1 MKKTF
6 CIMLTLCIL
15 SSLLCLAPGLV
26 FAETS
31 GVCGTPDDSGVLGSN
46 LTWSI
51 TDGTLT
57 ISGTGDMADFTS
69 SNIPWKDSYSSIT
82 SVVVEDGVTSIGDN
96 AFNYHTSL
104 TSVTLG
110 KDITAIG
117 TGAFDYCSKI
127 NALYITDLA
136 AFCKISLESANS
148 NPFGP
153 ASSSFLGSTP
163 KNLYLSGSI
172 VKDLEI
178 PAGISVIPKYKF
190 AHCSSLETVILPA
203 GVTTIDAYAFQDC
216 MNLKSVTLSDT
227 VTTLGNYA
235 FSKCTSLSSIL
246 LAAGVSSLGYN
257 AFENTT
263 AMAAF
268 AVSPAN
274 PNYYDIDGH
283 LFDKNHTL
291 IQYALGSP
299 ATTYTLPVTTK
310 KIQSKAFQG
319 TANLTH
325 LVIPEGITNISD
337 SAFRDCTSLTKVTL
351 PNTLTKIENHA
362 FYSCSK
368 LTEIV
373 IPDSVTSIGT
383 SAFYGCSK
391 LEKATLSKNLT
402 TLPYG
407 LFSYCKNLTTAN
419 IPQQVTEIDSYAFN
433 ECRKLTQLVIPKK
446 VKRIGLY
453 AFYNCQAL
461 TNVTMPATVELI
473 DFRAFEGMTNLTD
486 VYYEG
491 CKEEWDLITKDA
503 TNTALSAATTT
514 IHYNYNADPLR
525 HRIPKQV
532 YDKDAKTLTATIV
545 VRNNA
550 SPAKESCS
558 LFGLYDATG
567 NLKAIFSKNW
577 GAFGTD
583 STGVISFTIENYTP
597 IEGDYLK
604 LFLWENPASPTP
616 WLPAAD
622 AAVNI

>member
-1 MKKTF
+1 MKKTL
-6 CIMLTLCIL
+6 CITLTLCIL
-15 SSLLCLAPGLV
+15 SSLLCLVPSLV
-26 FAETS
+26 FAESS
-31 GVCGTPDDSGVLGSN
+31 GVCGAPDETGSLGSN

-57 ISGTGDMADFTS
+57 ISGTGAMADFTS
-69 SNIPWKDSYSSIT
+69 GNIPWKDSYSTIT

-127 NALYITDLA
+127 NALYISDLA
-136 AFCKISLESANS
+136 AFCKISLESDKS

-153 ASSSFLGSTP
+153 ASTSFLGDSA
-163 KNLYLSGSI
+163 KNLYLKGAI
-172 VKDLEI
+172 VKDLVLPTGI
-178 PAGISVIPKYKF
+178 PIISKYKF
-190 AHCSSLETVILPA
+190 AHCSGLESVTIPT
-203 GVTTIDAYAFQDC
+203 GVTAIDAYAFQDC
-216 MNLKSVTLSDT
+216 KNLKTVTLSDT

-235 FSKCTSLSSIL
+235 FSNCSSLSSIA

-257 AFENTT
+257 VFEKTTALTAFE
-263 AMAAF
+263 
-268 AVSPAN
+268 VSPFN

-310 KIQSKAFQG
+310 KVQSNAFRG
-319 TANLTH
+319 TTNLTH

-337 SAFRDCTSLTKVTL
+337 SAFRDCTSLTNLTL

-362 FYSCSK
+362 FYGCSK
-368 LTEIV
+368 LTEVV
-373 IPDSVTSIGT
+373 IPDSVTSLGT
-383 SAFYGCSK
+383 STFNGCKK
-391 LEKATLSKNLT
+391 LERAVLSKSLT
-402 TLPYG
+402 SLPYG
-407 LFSYCKNLTTAN
+407 LFSGCENLVTAM
-419 IPQQVTEIDSYAFN
+419 IPEQVTEIDSYAFYN
-433 ECRKLTQLVIPKK
+433 CKKLKQLLIPDK

-453 AFYNCQAL
+453 TFYNCQAL
-461 TNVTMPATVELI
+461 TDVTMPATVELI
-473 DFRAFEGMTNLTD
+473 DFRAFEGMTNLSD

-503 TNTALSAATTT
+503 TNSSLNAAT
-514 IHYNYNADPLR
+514 IHYNCNADPLR

-532 YDKDAKTLTATIV
+532 YDKDTKTLTVTIV
-545 VRNNA
+545 IRNNA

-558 LFGLYDATG
+558 LLGLYNAAG
-567 NLKAIFSKNW
+567 SLKAIFNKDW
-577 GAFGTD
+577 GTLGTD

-597 IEGDYLK
+597 VQGDYLK
-604 LFLWENPASPTP
+604 LFLWKNPAFPMP